1 MLKHKYYIKRLSFHI
16 FENIHVE
23 IHVAMDTGLPLEQWS
38 LSLGSDTVVT
48 YRIKEHHTSLC

>member
-1 MLKHKYYIKRLSFHI
+1 M
-16 FENIHVE
+16 FENTHVE

-38 LSLGSDTVVT
+38 LSLGSDTAVT